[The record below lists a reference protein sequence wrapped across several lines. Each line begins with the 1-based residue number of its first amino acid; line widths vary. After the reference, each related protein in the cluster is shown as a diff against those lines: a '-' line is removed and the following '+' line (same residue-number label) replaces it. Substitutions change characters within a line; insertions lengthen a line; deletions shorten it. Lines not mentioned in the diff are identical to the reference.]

1 MKMCM
6 TLQKL
11 SQLLTFRNTNLCRYH
26 EHIEIQFSLQMNDVV
41 EILLIVTLKLT
52 TGFFNGGEQVLAKL
66 TAKVLVTPKR
76 ASEMQ
81 KYQNIHI
88 TLHAT

>member
-11 SQLLTFRNTNLCRYH
+11 SQLLTFHNTDLCRYH
-26 EHIEIQFSLQMNDVV
+26 EHIEIQFSLQMKDVV

-52 TGFFNGGEQVLAKL
+52 TGFLNGGEQVLA

-81 KYQNIHI
+81 KYQNIRI
-88 TLHAT
+88 TLYAT